1 MKKRVISIFMCIVL
15 GAVLAV
21 GCSSDS
27 SKEKTDAA
35 GEETDASEDDADN
48 VDAPDGEEKELTVV
62 GTGSFYPV
70 IYTDENGDLTGF
82 EHDVIEEIAERAGFE
97 VTWELSDDYGAM
109 FSGIDSG
116 KYDTIAAL
124 ITETDERKETY
135 DFSEVYAA
143 SKTRMAVRGDDPA
156 ESVDDLQGRK
166 VCIEY
171 GTVLET
177 FFNDYNADLPDD
189 KKIELVVTSGNIYDE
204 LAVGHYDAFPIVEIS
219 FDSVNEKGEYNFK
232 LVGDPIMVSYQAFPF
247 SKDAD
252 PEKLE
257 AFNAALIEMREDGTL
272 AELSEQYYKR
282 DVTDAIE

>member
-143 SKTRMAVRGDDPA
+143 STA
-156 ESVDDLQGRK
+156 L
-166 VCIEY
+166 
-171 GTVLET
+171 
-177 FFNDYNADLPDD
+177 
-189 KKIELVVTSGNIYDE
+189 
-204 LAVGHYDAFPIVEIS
+204 
-219 FDSVNEKGEYNFK
+219 FK
-232 LVGDPIMVSYQAFPF
+232 
-247 SKDAD
+247 
-252 PEKLE
+252 
-257 AFNAALIEMREDGTL
+257 
-272 AELSEQYYKR
+272 
-282 DVTDAIE
+282 

>member
-1 MKKRVISIFMCIVL
+1 
-15 GAVLAV
+15 
-21 GCSSDS
+21 
-27 SKEKTDAA
+27 
-35 GEETDASEDDADN
+35 
-48 VDAPDGEEKELTVV
+48 
-62 GTGSFYPV
+62 
-70 IYTDENGDLTGF
+70 
-82 EHDVIEEIAERAGFE
+82 
-97 VTWELSDDYGAM
+97 
-109 FSGIDSG
+109 
-116 KYDTIAAL
+116 
-124 ITETDERKETY
+124 
-135 DFSEVYAA
+135 
-143 SKTRMAVRGDDPA
+143 MAVRGDDPA

-177 FFNDYNADLPDD
+177 FFNDYNAELPDD